1 MSHLP
6 RPLGSLRELHW
17 NIPKIDAILCDLMM
31 YESTWISSTAF
42 QVLVMLHEQA
52 SQFLQELSISRS
64 LNQQES
70 RVFYEMVDDVNV
82 VAFALESFEV
92 WSTSDDKASAISCR
106 VLQAI
111 DRLNYNNVGDTTHVL
126 RRGLRRLGL
135 IPTIVE
141 EVPV

>member
-1 MSHLP
+1 
-6 RPLGSLRELHW
+6 
-17 NIPKIDAILCDLMM
+17 MM

-42 QVLVMLHEQA
+42 QVLVMLHDQA

-111 DRLNYNNVGDTTHVL
+111 ERLNYNNVGDTTHVL

-141 EVPV
+141 EVPVGHVCIELALVLLSFI